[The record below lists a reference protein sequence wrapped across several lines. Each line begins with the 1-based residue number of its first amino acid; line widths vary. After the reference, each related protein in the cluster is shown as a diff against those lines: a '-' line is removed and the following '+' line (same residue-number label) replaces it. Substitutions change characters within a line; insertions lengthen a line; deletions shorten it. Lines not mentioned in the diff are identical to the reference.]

1 VAASLATIHTNA
13 IDLNVFQ
20 LWTNSPKMG
29 GTLFIVS
36 SLSPTLVRRKICAE
50 FCYGSSEFQF
60 QSSSCFICS
69 MLSKNWRTLVTQ
81 NRNTKKNNK
90 AGTRKN
96 SHSRMVDDVLS
107 LAGTLLSSKKDWVA
121 DKVSNLSSATH
132 AYAEALND
140 VPGIGSYASSTAYT
154 IDDFA
159 EYLNDSDFNDL
170 VRDGSV
176 FAKRHTLQ
184 TLAGAVVAGIIATQ
198 IYRTGAKSR

>member
-1 VAASLATIHTNA
+1 VAQRRNA
-13 IDLNVFQ
+13 
-20 LWTNSPKMG
+20 
-29 GTLFIVS
+29 
-36 SLSPTLVRRKICAE
+36 
-50 FCYGSSEFQF
+50 
-60 QSSSCFICS
+60 
-69 MLSKNWRTLVTQ
+69 
-81 NRNTKKNNK
+81 KKNK
-90 AGTRKN
+90 AKTRKN
-96 SHSRMVDDVLS
+96 TQSRMVEDVLS
-107 LAGTLLSSKKDWVA
+107 LAGTILSSKIDWVA

-140 VPGIGSYASSTAYT
+140 VPGVGSYASSTAQT

-176 FAKRHTLQ
+176 FAKRHPLQ